1 MPRTPRAGHKPRTL
15 HIDPLHVRAR
25 RGPDAE
31 GRWYWRADWYSDGRD
46 HSRAIGWATELEAR
60 RLAADLVAAEA
71 FTRPKSRDA
80 DRVDTVGDLLE
91 VWLGQRQLDASAGG
105 VSASTLEMYVA
116 RSRHLKAGLGDI
128 QLARLTVN
136 HLERHRNARLREA
149 APRTVEHE
157 LRVLRLAWNWGESR
171 GHTPAGRLSAV
182 RVRVDDA
189 TFVNNHRTPTR
200 DEVAAV
206 LAHMEGWPRLA
217 TLLLAATGA
226 RVGEIASLRWG
237 SVDLDEGWIRVV
249 GKTGPRD
256 IPVPRGVV
264 EELRRVGPGAGDA
277 PVLGKAESTVIVGL
291 QHTFLPRACEA
302 AGVARF
308 TPHGLR
314 RLASMTLADA
324 GVDVATYAALL
335 GHSPAVAIRRY
346 QEVTPERRRK
356 AAAAA
361 LLGVFSDEPKVVEFP
376 GQRKPG

>member
-1 MPRTPRAGHKPRTL
+1 MARTPRTGPRPRTL
-15 HIDPLHVRAR
+15 HIDPLHVRPI

-31 GRWYWRADWYSDGRD
+31 GRWYWRADWYRDGRD
-46 HSRAIGWATELEAR
+46 NSRAIGWATETEAR
-60 RLAADLVAAEA
+60 RLAADLVVTGG
-71 FTRPKSRDA
+71 FTEPKPRDG
-80 DRVDTVGDLLE
+80 DRVETVRDLLE
-91 VWLGQRQLDASAGG
+91 VWLGQRQLDANAGG
-105 VSASTLEMYVA
+105 LSRSTLEMYVA
-116 RSRHLKAGLGDI
+116 RARHLSGALGDI
-128 QLARLTVN
+128 RLSRLAVD
-136 HLERHRNARLREA
+136 HIEKHRNARLREA
-149 APRTVEHE
+149 APRPVEHE
-157 LRVLRLAWNWGESR
+157 LRVLRLAWSWGESR
-171 GHTPAGRLSAV
+171 GHTPAGRLPSV

-206 LAHMEGWPRLA
+206 LEQMDGWPKLA

-237 SVDLDEGWIRVV
+237 AVDLAEGWIRVV

-264 EELRRVGPGAGDA
+264 DELRRVGPGPGDA

-291 QHTFLPRACEA
+291 QHRFLPRACEA

-361 LLGVFSDEPKVVEFP
+361 LLGVFSEEPKVVEFP
-376 GQRKPG
+376 GQRKPR